1 MGWKYVDL
9 GRVVVGLIDLGR
21 VVVEMPGGQA
31 HNHNQVVEE
40 QVVEERV
47 VEEGVVEER
56 VVEGMVGEGEAAVPH
71 RAAAGIVGGN
81 LVSLQVS

>member
-31 HNHNQVVEE
+31 HNHN

>member
-47 VEEGVVEER
+47 VEEGVVE
-56 VVEGMVGEGEAAVPH
+56 GMVGEGEAAVPY

-81 LVSLQVS
+81 LVILQVS